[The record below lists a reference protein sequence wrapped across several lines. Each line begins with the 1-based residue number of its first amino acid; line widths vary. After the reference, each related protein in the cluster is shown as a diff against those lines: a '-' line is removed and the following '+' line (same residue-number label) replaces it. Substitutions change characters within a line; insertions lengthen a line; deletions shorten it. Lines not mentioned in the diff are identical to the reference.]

1 MSYSK
6 TVSVATLA
14 SFAAALSLQSQVPR
28 LTVGREIQ
36 ASRAFSAR
44 RFGEVIACS
53 HPSDRKHLLMAAMY
67 DTVDASGSQVQPVV
81 LFVSRDGG
89 ATWASRLDT
98 WDGSR
103 GTPDPSCVIAPNGSA
118 YLATMTLTRQRGPIA
133 LYRSRDNGTTWS
145 QPALIGTGG
154 YDRPWITAGD
164 GRPGQSK
171 IYISA
176 FYETRAPFAR
186 DLATFA
192 VQDTNPLRIASA
204 IQRSHYFHNGPLA
217 LLSNDLVIGVFAHP
231 TTRAQE
237 PPSLPEPVGGWPTT
251 PIVAATRWDGETT
264 LAPPVAISALTSQ
277 AESKRFLLTDFIP
290 SLAVD
295 RRSRWFRGRLYS
307 TWVDASTGALRVLLS
322 YSADSGK
329 TWSTPRIVSDD
340 GTGSTDE
347 RPLDSVNPAV
357 AVNDSGIVAVLWYDR
372 RDNAD
377 FGYWP
382 RLAASLDGG
391 ETWTASVRV
400 STRAM
405 VARLDGLHTLVAPR
419 RVNGEST
426 QELAFE
432 IHSGWNFR
440 PGDTAGLIADA
451 GGTFH
456 PFWIDNRTGF
466 PQVWTAPVHVEG
478 RVQRMRDITDS
489 TAIALSRLRYDSATR
504 RITVTA
510 TVKPI
515 AAVTGPIV
523 LHATSIRS
531 NISDRVSARG
541 TANGIAGV
549 GATWTLPRGNPDFST
564 TLEFSLGPW
573 KRASLN
579 PLAVTVRVLTPEDGP
594 NRNLRPNER

>member
-1 MSYSK
+1 MSNAK
-6 TVSVATLA
+6 TVSVAMLA
-14 SFAAALSLQSQVPR
+14 LFGAAFVAPAQVPK
-28 LTVGREIQ
+28 LTVGGEIH

-44 RFGEVIACS
+44 RFGEVIACA
-53 HPSDRKHLLMAAMY
+53 HPTDRKHLLMAAMY
-67 DTVDASGSQVQPVV
+67 DTVDASGSQAQPVV
-81 LFVSRDGG
+81 LFVSHDGG
-89 ATWASRLDT
+89 TTWASSLDT

-103 GTPDPSCVIAPNGSA
+103 GTPDPSCVITSNGSA

-133 LYRSRDNGTTWS
+133 LYRSRDTGTTWS

-154 YDRPWITAGD
+154 YDRPWITAGA
-164 GRPGQSK
+164 GRAGLTK

-192 VQDTNPLRIASA
+192 IQDTTPLRIASA
-204 IQRSHYFHNGPLA
+204 LQRSHYFHNGPLA
-217 LLSNDLVIGVFAHP
+217 FLKENLLIGVVAHP

-251 PIVAATRWDGETT
+251 PIVSATRWDGDTA

-295 RRSRWFRGRLYS
+295 RRSRWFGGRLYA
-307 TWVDASTGALRVLLS
+307 TWVDAGTGALRVLLS

-329 TWSTPRIVSDD
+329 TWSTPRVVSDD
-340 GTGSTDE
+340 GAGSTDE

-357 AVNDSGIVAVLWYDR
+357 AVNDSGVVAVLWYDR
-372 RDNAD
+372 RDNPD

-400 STRAM
+400 STRPM
-405 VARLDGLHTLVAPR
+405 SARLDGLHTLAAPR

-432 IHSGWNFR
+432 IHNGWNFR
-440 PGDTAGLIADA
+440 PGDTAGLVADA

-466 PQVWTAPVHVEG
+466 PQVWTAPVHIEG

-489 TAIALSRLRYDSATR
+489 TTISLSRLRYDSATR
-504 RITVTA
+504 RVTVLA
-510 TVKPI
+510 TVKATAGI
-515 AAVTGPIV
+515 KGPLV
-523 LHATSIRS
+523 LHATGIRS
-531 NISDRVSARG
+531 NITDRVSALG
-541 TANGIAGV
+541 TTNGIAGV
-549 GATWTLPRGNPDFST
+549 GATWTLPRRNPDFST

-573 KRASLN
+573 TRASLN
-579 PLAVTVRVLTPEDGP
+579 PLAVTVRVLTPEDGLD
-594 NRNLRPNER
+594 RDLRPNER